1 MQIAY
6 DSHERMGIE
15 LFLGI
20 FGQPKRE
27 IQSLR
32 FYFYLDW
39 WKMLKNL
46 LIKVT
51 YSRFVVKCS
60 FCICLKILIC

>member
-1 MQIAY
+1 MEIAY

-32 FYFYLDW
+32 FYFCLDW
-39 WKMLKNL
+39 
-46 LIKVT
+46 
-51 YSRFVVKCS
+51 
-60 FCICLKILIC
+60 